1 MLGVQEHI
9 SGLINS
15 KRMEE
20 VAMPSS
26 PHDASWVLWSTMVL
40 VLLLGVLLSSSSF
53 LTYLSSLRKQVSHT
67 TKLGPTKPIPE
78 VSWSLPLV
86 GEGLRM
92 CWQGLHWFLHDRS
105 LRFSHIGSL
114 DLIKLKLKE
123 LGGTL

>member
-9 SGLINS
+9 SGIINS

-20 VAMPSS
+20 IAMTPS
-26 PHDASWVLWSTMVL
+26 PRDASSWVLWSTTVL
-40 VLLLGVLLSSSSF
+40 VLLGVLFSSSSF
-53 LTYLSSLRKQVSHT
+53 LTYLSSSRKQVSHT
-67 TKLGPTKPIPE
+67 ERGLIKPIPE

-105 LRFSHIGSL
+105 LRFSHSHWL
-114 DLIKLKLKE
+114 S
-123 LGGTL
+123 